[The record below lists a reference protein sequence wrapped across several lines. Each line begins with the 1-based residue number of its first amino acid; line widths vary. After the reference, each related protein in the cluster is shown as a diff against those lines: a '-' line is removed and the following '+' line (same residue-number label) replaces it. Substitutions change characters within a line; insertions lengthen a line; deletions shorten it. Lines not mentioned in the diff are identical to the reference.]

1 MVFSLLILFF
11 SSEFWADH
19 QLVSELVSS
28 QLMALG
34 LLKATA
40 GTSSGFVL
48 DKKKI
53 SFHLNFGVIISLFL
67 SL

>member
-1 MVFSLLILFF
+1 
-11 SSEFWADH
+11 
-19 QLVSELVSS
+19 
-28 QLMALG
+28 MALG